1 MDDLKI
7 NKEIRI
13 IKYILEH
20 FQYPAQDLELLFSV
34 VNRTR
39 EIELSSET
47 TFESISGTEKVRCT
61 YLHHLQWVLYIL
73 CSPQVL
79 VCALTA

>member
-20 FQYPAQDLELLFSV
+20 FQYPALDLELLFSV
-34 VNRTR
+34 VSQTR
-39 EIELSSET
+39 EIRVKLRDN
-47 TFESISGTEKVRCT
+47 F
-61 YLHHLQWVLYIL
+61 
-73 CSPQVL
+73 
-79 VCALTA
+79 